1 MLMEENNNRWGDIY
15 KHLKSKG
22 FDVYAPSQHIG
33 ECTSKYVVVKILG
46 SSKIGDFSS
55 VSQQYDILMY
65 MPKYEYSQFE
75 DFIASVKQA
84 MEELQPMIMPMYTQ
98 TQSFYDDTV
107 KGHMVSIQYRNS
119 RKI

>member
-1 MLMEENNNRWGDIY
+1 MEESSNRWGDIY

-33 ECTSKYVVVKILG
+33 ECTSRYIVVKIIG
-46 SSKIGDFSS
+46 SSQIGSLSS

-65 MPKYEYSQFE
+65 IPKEEYSQLE
-75 DFIASVKQA
+75 DFIASVKQS
-84 MEELQPMIMPMYTQ
+84 MKELEPMIMPLYSQ
-98 TQSFYDDTV
+98 TPSFYDDAV

-119 RKI
+119 RKV